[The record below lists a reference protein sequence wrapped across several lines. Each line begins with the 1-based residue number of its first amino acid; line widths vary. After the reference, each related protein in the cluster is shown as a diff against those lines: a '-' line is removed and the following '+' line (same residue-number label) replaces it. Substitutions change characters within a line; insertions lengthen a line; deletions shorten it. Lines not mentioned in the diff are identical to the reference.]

1 MPAHVINNRYIATT
15 AAGAVDHFTKIA
27 ENDMAIIAIKI
38 RMGIGT
44 AGLFV
49 EFKMLALL
57 GIVNAEK
64 SISQNNDL
72 ANLFELLSQKQC
84 FFEVLSL
91 IMRIYD
97 KPSIPRRF
105 LCCRLIKVLTHY
117 RIWMMSFISTGK

>member
-1 MPAHVINNRYIATT
+1 MATT

-27 ENDMAIIAIKI
+27 ENDMATIAINI

-57 GIVNAEK
+57 GVVNAEK
-64 SISQNNDL
+64 SISQKNDL
-72 ANLFELLSQKQC
+72 ANLFEFLSQKQC
-84 FFEVLSL
+84 FFELFSL

-97 KPSIPRRF
+97 KLIHRRF
-105 LCCRLIKVLTHY
+105 LYCHLIKVLTPY
-117 RIWMMSFISTGK
+117 RMWKMRFIFTRK